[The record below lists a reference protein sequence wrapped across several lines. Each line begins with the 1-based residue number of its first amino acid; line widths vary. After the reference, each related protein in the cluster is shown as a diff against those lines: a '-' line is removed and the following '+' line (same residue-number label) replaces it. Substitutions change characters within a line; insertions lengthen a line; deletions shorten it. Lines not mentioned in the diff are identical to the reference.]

1 MAYGK
6 TTLVS
11 AIVKRLNLKGATSP
25 TFTLQQVYQDR
36 VFHYDFYR
44 VKFQDILELGLI
56 DEFEKGGLH
65 FVEWGMEELKSL
77 LLNAGFNIFNL
88 KIEPKDSCREYI
100 LEEINV

>member
-1 MAYGK
+1 MLYLLDGDLAYAK

-44 VKFQDILELGLI
+44 VKFQDILELG
-56 DEFEKGGLH
+56 
-65 FVEWGMEELKSL
+65 
-77 LLNAGFNIFNL
+77 
-88 KIEPKDSCREYI
+88 
-100 LEEINV
+100 